1 MACVYLQGWEI
12 NSVANDYEELSY
24 GSQST
29 QNLIPSSL
37 GAGVLHPG
45 SMLDFDASLNPQHY
59 MNDHIC
65 TRQTNLSRDC
75 GRTPVKKCRR
85 DNN

>member
-1 MACVYLQGWEI
+1 MFIFRVG
-12 NSVANDYEELSY
+12 NTPVANDYEELSY

-45 SMLDFDASLNPQHY
+45 SMLDFDASLNPPTLY
-59 MNDHIC
+59 E
-65 TRQTNLSRDC
+65 
-75 GRTPVKKCRR
+75 
-85 DNN
+85 